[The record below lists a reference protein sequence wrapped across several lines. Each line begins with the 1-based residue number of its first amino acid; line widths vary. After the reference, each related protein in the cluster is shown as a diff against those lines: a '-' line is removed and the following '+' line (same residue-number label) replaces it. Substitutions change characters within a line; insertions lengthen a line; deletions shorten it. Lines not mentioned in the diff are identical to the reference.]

1 MLVLDVCWIHLK
13 CEVADVSI
21 KHEIEGRSIW
31 QTLQGEKQDFSD
43 RLLYWLRREG
53 GQQFLGHCQHAIRR
67 GDIKLLHNRPF
78 QPLELYDLSSDP
90 LETTDASQTNTDLY
104 KEMGRLFQEET
115 QKAGSVPWQKA

>member
-1 MLVLDVCWIHLK
+1 MDIFPTL
-13 CEVADVSI
+13 CEVVDAPI

-31 QTLQGEKQDFSD
+31 QTLQGEKQDLSE

-53 GQQFLGHCQHAIRR
+53 GQQFHGQCQHAIRR

-78 QPLELYDLSSDP
+78 EPLELYDLSSDP
-90 LETTDASQTNTDLY
+90 LETTDTSQTNSNLY

-115 QKAGSVPWQKA
+115 QKAGSVPWQIR